1 MPKKATVTGHDPRPY
16 NGEPASFNKPVE
28 SELDPSSNLREIIRM
43 NANVC
48 RLAND
53 LAAAK
58 EEAKLAK
65 EAWEVASQELQS
77 FVAELGREYPLFEQ
91 RGA

>member
-1 MPKKATVTGHDPRPY
+1 MPKKSAVAVPDEIDHIRD
-16 NGEPASFNKPVE
+16 NGEPAD
-28 SELDPSSNLREIIRM
+28 ELDPDLNLRKIITM

-48 RLAND
+48 RLANEM
-53 LAAAK
+53 AGAK

-77 FVAELGREYPLFEQ
+77 FVAELGREYPLFER